1 MWGTR
6 VQYRWTNNREI
17 YKELHY
23 SNQKYKENC
32 RPIIHKCRQ
41 EREKLKCINM
51 IEVINQEKTEF
62 KDKEGHL
69 YPDVER
75 FRREDTPQN
84 E

>member
-1 MWGTR
+1 
-6 VQYRWTNNREI
+6 
-17 YKELHY
+17 
-23 SNQKYKENC
+23 
-32 RPIIHKCRQ
+32 
-41 EREKLKCINM
+41 M